1 MTTRTE
7 HPDEHRR
14 PAEQLSGCDRHA
26 IAGGFGPPP
35 VDEWNA
41 EQIIAHLTT
50 NDDLLAAA
58 TTDVL
63 AGRATAYDNALAIDT
78 DRLSAFVAECGGR
91 DGFVERLRTTSTRLV
106 DLAEQ
111 IDDDVGAT
119 LLPVHILDGTI
130 VRVDEPLPI
139 AALFG
144 AQAMIHLPAH
154 LAQLRDLIR

>member
-1 MTTRTE
+1 MNTDALRSSYQAVIDT
-7 HPDEHRR
+7 
-14 PAEQLSGCDRHA
+14 AM
-26 IAGGFGPPP
+26 AGGFGPPP

-50 NDDLLAAA
+50 NDDLLTA
-58 TTDVL
+58 TTIEVL
-63 AGRATAYDNALAIDT
+63 AGRPAAYDNALAIDT
-78 DRLSAFVAECGGR
+78 DRLSAFVDECGGR
-91 DGFVERLRTTSTRLV
+91 DGVIERLRTTSTRLV

-111 IDDDVGAT
+111 IDDDLGAT

-139 AALFG
+139 TALFG